1 MLSTVFACILMFLF
15 SVLCTTLAVN
25 MIFTIVEDRKQAKR
39 NEARELRDIEYHE
52 KRMNDFK

>member
-1 MLSTVFACILMFLF
+1 MLETILVCVFAVVFTAIGI
-15 SVLCTTLAVN
+15 TTTIS
-25 MIFTIVEDRKQAKR
+25 MIYTLIEDRKQSKR